1 MERLE
6 EMNHIHNSHNTTI
19 IPGDY
24 RRPDFYY
31 HIFSP
36 NGSGD
41 IYLEIDERFHDSESI
56 ESEQRRHTAF
66 SLYSREKCGAKTIF
80 LIRFQSG
87 YTMFPDEAQMETL
100 DTVLTDCKNA
110 IVMGN
115 KKGIHMIMIDYPH
128 RHYHTIANQE
138 RVVPNVDFKVKL
150 AESEEEFRLPLFN
163 SFRLVCTPGFDHG
176 HDGLNESLQM
186 EEDDQLDVN
195 DHEEP
200 DEAEEVLE
208 KVEAIE
214 I

>member
-1 MERLE
+1 M
-6 EMNHIHNSHNTTI
+6 
-19 IPGDY
+19 
-24 RRPDFYY
+24 
-31 HIFSP
+31 
-36 NGSGD
+36 
-41 IYLEIDERFHDSESI
+41 
-56 ESEQRRHTAF
+56 
-66 SLYSREKCGAKTIF
+66 
-80 LIRFQSG
+80 
-87 YTMFPDEAQMETL
+87 
-100 DTVLTDCKNA
+100 
-110 IVMGN
+110 
-115 KKGIHMIMIDYPH
+115 
-128 RHYHTIANQE
+128 
-138 RVVPNVDFKVKL
+138 PNVDFKVKL